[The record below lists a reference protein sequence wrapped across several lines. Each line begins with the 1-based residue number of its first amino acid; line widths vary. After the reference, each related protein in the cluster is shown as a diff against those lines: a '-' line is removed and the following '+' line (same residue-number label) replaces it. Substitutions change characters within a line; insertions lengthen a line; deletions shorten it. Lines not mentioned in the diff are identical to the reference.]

1 MEQSKRPCIRWRSR
15 RDFLPASEFDADV
28 GHPNR
33 AVVCEQ
39 RREAVV
45 VAHHQRVG
53 ELAAQRVDLGAI
65 SDGLKVAHRFSSL
78 ICVPRRERSALGRPS
93 VPA

>member
-1 MEQSKRPCIRWRSR
+1 MRTSGIRT
-15 RDFLPASEFDADV
+15 
-28 GHPNR
+28 R

-78 ICVPRRERSALGRPS
+78 ICVSRRERSALGRPS